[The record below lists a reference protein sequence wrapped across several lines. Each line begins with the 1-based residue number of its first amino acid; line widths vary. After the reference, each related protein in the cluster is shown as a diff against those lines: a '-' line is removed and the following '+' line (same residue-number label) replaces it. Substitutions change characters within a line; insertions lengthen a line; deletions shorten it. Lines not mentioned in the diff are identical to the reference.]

1 MVRAAGRARAGFAL
15 TVLRRLATVG
25 MRTAI
30 VSVVLAGAV
39 ATRAEAAAI
48 TPEFAQNLYGRVA
61 PLREADGC
69 RLTRF
74 DTSRV
79 QITVGL
85 ESAAHAEQFFDLGAL
100 PGPTGGSRTVGGWW
114 VAVSEALA
122 RDCPTTV
129 AAIERILGE
138 TSAPTR
144 GWRLGGT
151 LLTGPSQYELLAVT
165 FVLLLVGTVYVLSRE
180 VAAHGAPVRG
190 VVALLLVFVGGLA
203 LRLTLSP
210 HTFLHEYYHIAETV
224 PAYFSNETVPG
235 YGKTGPAL
243 FRLVSSMVGGGDD
256 ERIIFLTNAVVS
268 SLAIPAA
275 ALLVLA
281 VFGSW
286 AQAVCAALLLAVLP
300 QHLRFSAAEDLFV
313 QAITFGLWSLA
324 LFASHQRT
332 QRWADA
338 LLGVLAAT
346 LATQARPDMIFFPL
360 VVAAFLLCNEPRA
373 WRRLFAWPLLVAG
386 ALFVGLLL
394 PHVLEVLSVMREGGS
409 PSPHVPSLQRYG
421 ETLILFDAQITPVV
435 YWVLIGAGAAWWA
448 IHRPGW
454 LLWIVAVYLG
464 FTIFTLSIFD
474 NPPWRLRAQNLPM
487 SFLVLLGA
495 GAVPMWMAAWR
506 SQRQRGAVVGSTLLA
521 LAAVGVVVGWRG
533 FVGELKD
540 QQLEWAFLER
550 HVAQLPDE
558 GTLLTA
564 VDAGGRNLDAFP
576 EFLLARSD
584 RRYELVDVRS
594 AAKGAVAWPQLKGG
608 ALLFYQG
615 MFCYFAFNDEP
626 APDPMT
632 PVCRAVHERYEAEP
646 LLVEDLDTEGYSAL
660 RYAQGGR
667 GVYRIGFYRL
677 TPR

>member
-1 MVRAAGRARAGFAL
+1 M
-15 TVLRRLATVG
+15 
-25 MRTAI
+25 
-30 VSVVLAGAV
+30 AGAI
-39 ATRAEAAAI
+39 ATLAEAAAI

-61 PLREADGC
+61 PLHEADGC

-79 QITVGL
+79 QITIGL
-85 ESAAHAEQFFDLGAL
+85 ESATHDEQFFDLGAL
-100 PGPTGGSRTVGGWW
+100 PGPTGGSRTVGEWW

-144 GWRLGGT
+144 GWRMGGPLLG
-151 LLTGPSQYELLAVT
+151 GPSQYDLLAVT
-165 FVLLLVGTVYVLSRE
+165 FFLLLLGTVYVLYRE
-180 VAAHGAPVRG
+180 VAVRGAPARL
-190 VVALLLVFVGGLA
+190 VVALLLVSVVGLA

-243 FRLVSSMVGGGDD
+243 FRVVAWMVEGGDD
-256 ERIIFLTNAVVS
+256 ERIIFLTNAVIS

-275 ALLVLA
+275 AMLVLA

-286 AQAVCAALLLAVLP
+286 PQAVCAALLLAVLP
-300 QHLRFSAAEDLFV
+300 QHLRFSGAEDLFV

-332 QRWADA
+332 HRWTDA

-373 WRRLFAWPLLVAG
+373 WRRLFTWPMLVAG

-394 PHVLEVLSVMREGGS
+394 PHVLEVLSVMGDGRS
-409 PSPHVPSLQRYG
+409 PSPHVPSLQRYV
-421 ETLILFDAQITPVV
+421 ETLILFDSQITPVV
-435 YWVLIGAGAAWWA
+435 YWVLIVAGAAWWA

-506 SQRQRGAVVGSTLLA
+506 SHRQRGAVVGSVLLA
-521 LAAVGVVVGWRG
+521 LMAVGVVAGWRG
-533 FVGELKD
+533 FVAELKD

-550 HVAQLPDE
+550 HVSQLPAE

-576 EFLLARSD
+576 EFLLARTN
-584 RRYELVDVRS
+584 RRYELVDVRN
-594 AAKGAVAWPQLKGG
+594 AANGSVTWPKPKSG

-615 MFCYFAFNDEP
+615 MFCYFAFTDEP

-632 PVCRAVHERYEAEP
+632 SVCRAVHERYEAEP
-646 LLVEDLDTEGYSAL
+646 LMVEDLDTEGYSAL

-677 TPR
+677 TPRM